1 MTLNVCVFGVSGYTG
16 AKLLHFINKHKK
28 VNLVGVFGK
37 ASEGKKLS
45 SILPNLKNLKNL
57 EITDYRKFDFK
68 TVDLIFSCL
77 PHGEFQQ
84 SIFPQLDPK
93 LSIIDLSGDFRIKD
107 FKKYELFYD
116 IKHNS
121 KEKKNIFTYGLTE
134 IYKNDISNSKY
145 VANPGCYPTSILLP
159 LLPLVKEGILK
170 KSHII
175 IDSKSGMSGAGKKPK
190 NKKLFAQLENN
201 FFSYN
206 IEKHKHIAEIDQEL
220 TKYNS
225 DMTFTFIPHIL
236 PVFSGIQSN
245 IYIDKAGINAE
256 ETLNFLANFYKNEP
270 FIKFFSK
277 NTPKLSDV
285 QNTNDTVIKVFSD
298 YSNKKIIIISCLDN
312 LIKGAAGQAI
322 QNMNLMFGFD
332 ETESLM

>member
-1 MTLNVCVFGVSGYTG
+1 M
-16 AKLLHFINKHKK
+16 
-28 VNLVGVFGK
+28 
-37 ASEGKKLS
+37 
-45 SILPNLKNLKNL
+45 
-57 EITDYRKFDFK
+57 
-68 TVDLIFSCL
+68 
-77 PHGEFQQ
+77 
-84 SIFPQLDPK
+84 
-93 LSIIDLSGDFRIKD
+93 SGDFRIKD

-256 ETLNFLANFYKNEP
+256 ETLNFLEDFYKNEP